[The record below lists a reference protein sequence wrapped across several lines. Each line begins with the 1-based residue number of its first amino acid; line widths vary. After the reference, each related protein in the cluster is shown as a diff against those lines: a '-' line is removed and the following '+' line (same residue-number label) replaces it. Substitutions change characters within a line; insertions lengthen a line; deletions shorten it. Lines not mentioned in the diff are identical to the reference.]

1 MYRRIEKATELP
13 EDEYLSA
20 SEVLEMHN
28 RLVELANE
36 LVANSIRA
44 MNELTESQE
53 MDPDELDVAISE
65 SNRELSLRFADRE
78 RRMLKKIQHSL
89 RRITEGEY
97 GACEECGVEIGLKR
111 LRFRP
116 VACLCIDC
124 KTEQEQMERNSWSM

>member
-1 MYRRIEKATELP
+1 MYKIIEKATDLP
-13 EDEYLSA
+13 EDEYLSGE
-20 SEVLEMHN
+20 EVLELHN
-28 RLVELANE
+28 RLVNLANE
-36 LVANSIRA
+36 LVANSIKA
-44 MNELTESQE
+44 MDELTESQE

-78 RRMLKKIQHSL
+78 RRMLKKIQYSL
-89 RRITEGEY
+89 QRIMEGEY
-97 GACEECGVEIGLKR
+97 GSCEECGVAIGLKR